1 MYCSKNSEL
10 KITLLLVNIIVNTVD
25 SKILRIFVNRKYK
38 LFQVIGTLY
47 RYISFTAVYYTL

>member
-47 RYISFTAVYYTL
+47 RYISFTVV